1 MTVKRKQEKI
11 KLEKSKNVEEE
22 NLNNKIFVIIL
33 GAIILGLALFGKVV
47 NDSVFE
53 SYNSVKDNFILSTKN
68 LSYVYETYSVTTVDG
83 IVKVKNGLKKP
94 EDFIFEL
101 SSRSEIAN
109 KKMKE
114 YFEQTDCHKQKIL
127 DDLYEKIEK
136 SNAYWLKVIENC
148 KTLESAR
155 QFCEETLKSGELYE
169 ITDPIL
175 KDLSIVSNCHFERV
189 ENLIDKSK
197 KFLEN
202 FKKICITSCVI
213 GMVLVGMVIL
223 DFIKDEIQKRR
234 LNNIGRKGVGR
245 PKRIIRRKESI

>member
-11 KLEKSKNVEEE
+11 KSGKSKNVEEE

-33 GAIILGLALFGKVV
+33 GLIILVVALFGKVV
-47 NDSVFE
+47 NDNVFE
-53 SYNSVKDNFILSTKN
+53 SYNGVKDNFILSTKN

-101 SSRSEIAN
+101 SSRLEISN

-127 DDLYEKIEK
+127 DELSEKIEK
-136 SNAYWLKVIENC
+136 SNSYWFKIMENC
-148 KTLESAR
+148 KTPESAR
-155 QFCEETLKSGELYE
+155 QFCEETLESGELYE

-175 KDLSIVSNCHFERV
+175 KDLSTVSNCHFERV
-189 ENLIDKSK
+189 ENLINKSK
-197 KFLEN
+197 NFLEN
-202 FKKICITSCVI
+202 FKKVCITSCVVGI
-213 GMVLVGMVIL
+213 ILVGIVIL

-234 LNNIGRKGVGR
+234 IDNISRKGMGR
-245 PKRIIRRKESI
+245 AKRIVRRKESV